1 MKILGNI
8 LKEAREKNNLDI
20 NEVSKKL
27 NISENFLHA
36 IEKGDYK
43 KFPGEPYTFSFV
55 KSYAKSLNLD
65 IDFISK
71 LYKEEFL
78 GSQKS
83 NFFTLP
89 LSRKNEK
96 FIFVKFGITSLI
108 LLSFLFIFYKFF
120 LSQTYFNSNYALTP
134 ELDEDML
141 ALVEEEE
148 LKNGINEIKKYDK
161 KVSIIQ
167 KDTNNMEVIKKTT
180 EKKSSAIAA
189 INDEIIENNIILK
202 FTGDTWIQIKDTNDK
217 VILGKL
223 MKNNE
228 TFIFEPNINYI
239 LTTGNAGNIKI
250 LINNKEIGKLGKK
263 GEVLNSYNFINY
275 LEKIKSN

>member
-8 LKEAREKNNLDI
+8 LKEAREKNNLEI
-20 NEVSKKL
+20 NEISKKL
-27 NISENFLHA
+27 NISTILLQA
-36 IEKGDYK
+36 IESGDRD
-43 KFPGEPYTFSFV
+43 KFPGEPYTFGFV
-55 KSYAKSLNLD
+55 KSYAQSLNLD

-78 GSQKS
+78 SPQKI
-83 NFFTLP
+83 NFFALP
-89 LSRKNEK
+89 LNRKNDK
-96 FIFVKFGITSLI
+96 FIFIKFSITALI

-120 LSQTYFNSNYALTP
+120 LSQTYFNSDYALTP
-134 ELDEDML
+134 ELDEDIL

-148 LKNGINEIKKYDK
+148 LKNDIEEIKKYDQ
-161 KVSIIQ
+161 KVSLIQ
-167 KDTNNMEVIKKTT
+167 KDTNNIEDIDKTIR
-180 EKKSSAIAA
+180 KKSSAVASM
-189 INDEIIENNIILK
+189 NDKIIENNIILK

-217 VILGKL
+217 IILGKL

-263 GEVLNSYNFINY
+263 GEVLNSYNFI
-275 LEKIKSN
+275 SR